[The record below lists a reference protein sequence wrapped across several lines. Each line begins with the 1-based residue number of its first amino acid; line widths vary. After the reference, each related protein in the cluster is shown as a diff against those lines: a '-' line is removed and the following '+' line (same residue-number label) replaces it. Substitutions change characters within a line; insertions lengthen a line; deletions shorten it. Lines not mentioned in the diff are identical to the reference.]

1 MKYLTYISSKEKLNE
16 MKLLCILNELDMEN
30 EVLKK
35 DLKIIHTVVKNSL
48 IRIEAA
54 DDSKVNELQANM
66 ILKGFTSYPQGTIL
80 TLYKSVLTYMFH
92 IKDDYT
98 QKDILQIIANLRNS
112 TSEEDVEKVIEDSY
126 LKIKAIRK

>member
-54 DDSKVNELQANM
+54 DDYKVNELQANM
-66 ILKGFTSYPQGTIL
+66 ILKGFTSYPQGTII

-98 QKDILQIIANLRNS
+98 QKDILHIIANLRNS
-112 TSEEDVEKVIEDSY
+112 TSEEDVEKVIEDSC